1 MPPKQFEVL
10 ENLRRARGM
19 SMREITGH
27 LRELYG
33 IEMSADLIS
42 TVTDAVIERVTP

>member
-1 MPPKQFEVL
+1 
-10 ENLRRARGM
+10 M